1 MEIKIKKI
9 KNDNPSE
16 KLTKTKTPRKRIKKT
31 AATPKIVLADVESK
45 ENEPVDTYVTETLSD
60 IEDQTVINEVNN
72 VDDEPIMP
80 GMKID
85 FLEWTYNLKEKSTI
99 FYLILFSL
107 AVGFIYFSYK
117 YNNWMLA
124 LIVILGFV
132 MIAQKN
138 AKIEKFRIDQ
148 TGVYIQ
154 DQQLV
159 WANIL
164 NCSIEKLN
172 ESTSL
177 ITVTPNVMMRSKIYI
192 PFNKGQ
198 EREILYLIN
207 KYSKFTDPKSSTF
220 DQIIKWIIF

>member
-85 FLEWTYNLKEKSTI
+85 FLE
-99 FYLILFSL
+99 
-107 AVGFIYFSYK
+107 
-117 YNNWMLA
+117 
-124 LIVILGFV
+124 
-132 MIAQKN
+132 
-138 AKIEKFRIDQ
+138 
-148 TGVYIQ
+148 
-154 DQQLV
+154 
-159 WANIL
+159 
-164 NCSIEKLN
+164 
-172 ESTSL
+172 
-177 ITVTPNVMMRSKIYI
+177 
-192 PFNKGQ
+192 
-198 EREILYLIN
+198 
-207 KYSKFTDPKSSTF
+207 
-220 DQIIKWIIF
+220 